1 MQKIVALSMTGA
13 EYVAVTEASKEMI
26 WLQGF
31 LEELGQKS
39 EKSVLHCDS
48 QSAIHL
54 AKNPAFHARTKHIQV
69 RYHFIRSA
77 LDEDMLEL
85 VKIQGSKNPA
95 DMLTKV
101 VTTEKLKLCST
112 SVGLIT

>member
-1 MQKIVALSMTGA
+1 MTK
-13 EYVAVTEASKEMI
+13 ASKELI

-31 LEELGQKS
+31 LKELGQKS

-48 QSAIHL
+48 QSVIHL
-54 AKNPAFHARTKHIQV
+54 TKNPAFYARTKHIQV
-69 RYHFIRSA
+69 CYHFIRSA
-77 LDEDMLEL
+77 LDDDMLEL

-95 DMLTKV
+95 DIHTKI